1 MGVFERGGRDPI
13 LRKECKMGTR
23 IESWRWNCYNKRF
36 MKVLLAEKLGI
47 CPGVKNAISMA
58 EKVLKSRIQ
67 NPESRIEVY
76 SLGPIIHNKDV
87 VEKLAKAGLR
97 TVDNVEDIFV
107 DRGSSLVDRR
117 RITNH
122 ESRAKVQAR
131 ASTVLIRSHGAAPAQ
146 IAALKKMGVNIV
158 DATCVLVKKVQKIA
172 KELQRDGYKVVV
184 VGDENHPEVQ
194 AVVGCARDVVVV
206 ADESDLH
213 KLPKNSK
220 LGILCQTTQSPE
232 YFSRM
237 LGAIAQYAAPILEG
251 AEPKIGAA
259 LPILELSALA
269 CLKGQYPKI
278 GAVYI
283 NTLCKEAIK
292 RQESA
297 VQLCKRVD
305 IMFVLGGLESAN
317 TRRLAELC
325 KKYNSQTFHLQNWIE
340 FDKSILFGKN
350 IAGVT
355 AGAST
360 PEWIITE
367 FVENLEAFGPVPL
380 ETGGVDANSG

>member
-1 MGVFERGGRDPI
+1 
-13 LRKECKMGTR
+13 
-23 IESWRWNCYNKRF
+23 

-58 EKVLKSRIQ
+58 EKVLR
-67 NPESRIEVY
+67 NTVRHPVEESLGLRQEGPRSAGDQSNVY

-237 LGAIAQYAAPILEG
+237 LGARCGIYQY
-251 AEPKIGAA
+251 
-259 LPILELSALA
+259 
-269 CLKGQYPKI
+269 
-278 GAVYI
+278 
-283 NTLCKEAIK
+283 
-292 RQESA
+292 
-297 VQLCKRVD
+297 
-305 IMFVLGGLESAN
+305 FV
-317 TRRLAELC
+317 
-325 KKYNSQTFHLQNWIE
+325 
-340 FDKSILFGKN
+340 
-350 IAGVT
+350 
-355 AGAST
+355 
-360 PEWIITE
+360 
-367 FVENLEAFGPVPL
+367 
-380 ETGGVDANSG
+380 

>member
-1 MGVFERGGRDPI
+1 
-13 LRKECKMGTR
+13 
-23 IESWRWNCYNKRF
+23 

-58 EKVLKSRIQ
+58 EKVLRQ
-67 NPESRIEVY
+67 ENNVY

-87 VEKLAKAGLR
+87 VEKLAKSGLR
-97 TVDNVEDIFV
+97 TVDNVEDILKTEV
-107 DRGSSLVDRR
+107 RR
-117 RITNH
+117 QKSEVRSEKFAIP
-122 ESRAKVQAR
+122 
-131 ASTVLIRSHGAAPAQ
+131 STVLIRSHGAAPQQ

-172 KELQRDGYKVVV
+172 EELQRDGYKVVV

-194 AVVGCARDVVVV
+194 AVVGCASDVVVV

-237 LGAIAQYAAPILEG
+237 LGAIARYGFSEA
-251 AEPKIGAA
+251 K
-259 LPILELSALA
+259 
-269 CLKGQYPKI
+269 
-278 GAVYI
+278 VI

-297 VQLCKRVD
+297 VQLCKQVD

-367 FVENLEAFGPVPL
+367 FVENLEAFDPVPL